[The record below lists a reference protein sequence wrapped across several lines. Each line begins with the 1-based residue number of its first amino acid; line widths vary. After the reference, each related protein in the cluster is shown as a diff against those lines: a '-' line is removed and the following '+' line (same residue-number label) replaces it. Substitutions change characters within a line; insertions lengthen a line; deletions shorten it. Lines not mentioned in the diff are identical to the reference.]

1 MKLTI
6 IIPYYNVLDHIKRLF
21 TVLEPQLDDEVE
33 VIIVDDGCNE
43 KELDKLNAKVI
54 HLEKNSGG
62 AGKPRNVGIENA
74 KGKYIAFIDAD
85 DMVTAD
91 YISEIKKKI
100 KEDNDIIYLSWVS
113 NKHDVVVTD
122 RPPIWNPTVWS
133 KVYKKDLIGN
143 TRFEEDINF
152 AEDKKFNDMIKPK
165 TCSYIDKQIYVYNN
179 SREGSLSKVGVKKA
193 FRIIFTLV
201 GIHYSSLAILLII
214 LYLLFKLSCV
224 IFIISICLLVTGIIL
239 IVLGNTIFKPEKK

>member
-43 KELDKLNAKVI
+43 KELDSLKARVI
-54 HLEKNSGG
+54 HLETNSGG

-100 KEDNDIIYLSWVS
+100 EEDKDIIYLSWVS

-122 RPPIWNPTVWS
+122 KPPMWNPTVWS
-133 KVYKKDLIGN
+133 KVYKRELIGD
-143 TRFEEDINF
+143 TRFEEVINY

-165 TCSYIDKQIYVYNN
+165 TSSFVDKQVYVYNN
-179 SREGSLSKVGVKKA
+179 DREGSLSKVGVKKT

-201 GIHYSSLAILLII
+201 GIHYISLALLIFLGILLFSMKAFFLLISVILLI
-214 LYLLFKLSCV
+214 
-224 IFIISICLLVTGIIL
+224 TGTIL
-239 IVLGNTIFKPEKK
+239 IVLGNTIFKIKK

>member
-43 KELDKLNAKVI
+43 KELDSLKARVI
-54 HLEKNSGG
+54 HLETNSGG

-100 KEDNDIIYLSWVS
+100 KEDKDIIYLSWVS

-122 RPPIWNPTVWS
+122 KPPMWNPTVWS
-133 KVYKKDLIGN
+133 KVYKRELIGD
-143 TRFEEDINF
+143 TRFEEVINY

-165 TCSYIDKQIYVYNN
+165 TSSFVDKQVYVYNN
-179 SREGSLSKVGVKKA
+179 DREGSLSKVGVKKT

-201 GIHYSSLAILLII
+201 GIHYISLALLIFLGILLFSMKAFFLLISVILLI
-214 LYLLFKLSCV
+214 
-224 IFIISICLLVTGIIL
+224 TGTIL
-239 IVLGNTIFKPEKK
+239 IVLGNTIFKIKK